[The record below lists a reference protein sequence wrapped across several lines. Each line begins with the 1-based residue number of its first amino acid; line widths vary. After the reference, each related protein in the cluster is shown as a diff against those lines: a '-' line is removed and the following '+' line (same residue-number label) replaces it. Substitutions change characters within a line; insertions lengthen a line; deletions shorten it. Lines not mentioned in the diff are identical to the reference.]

1 MRFAINRQTIVAAS
15 MAAVLSFGSVAGIA
29 LAADNNSGSNGGQA
43 AATATASDSAS
54 LSCTQ
59 GETRTVLDMNGDEVQ
74 IPVEVNKVAPAI
86 GAFAQVT
93 CMLDPTHGEETV
105 AGMTSQQT
113 KVFNMVFPNCNK
125 DQNDSSNVEQL
136 IAADVQVAFGPA
148 GMYSDEQL
156 EQMAAANIAYV
167 ALGIKNVEALN
178 QSILTI
184 GQIMGDEEYAT
195 AQAFSEYYMGWIEK
209 ATEATKDLEEK
220 PTVMQ
225 LRVSGGQYTTTNSSD
240 VCESY
245 FTAAGAV
252 NVAADYAGEA
262 NGTALT
268 VSAEQIL
275 EWNPQYIFVM
285 YNSAKE
291 EIMADEALAEV
302 DAVKNGNVIVIP
314 SGCYYWSVRSGE
326 GALMTPWLVS
336 VLHPELFPD
345 LDMTQEVKD
354 FYSNFYGY
362 ELTDELAEAILDG
375 TANET
380 EE

>member
-262 NGTALT
+262 NGNALT

-314 SGCYYWSVRSGE
+314 SGAYYWNVRAGE
-326 GALMTPWLVS
+326 GALMTPWLLT
-336 VLHPELFPD
+336 VLHPDLVSD